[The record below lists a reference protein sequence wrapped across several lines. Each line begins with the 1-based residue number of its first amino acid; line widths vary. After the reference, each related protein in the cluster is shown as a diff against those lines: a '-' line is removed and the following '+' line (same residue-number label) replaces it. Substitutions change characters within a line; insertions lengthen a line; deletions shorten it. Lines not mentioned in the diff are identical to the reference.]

1 MNYKEF
7 IRKHKKIITLVAI
20 GLLGIL
26 LIVGVSFGIK
36 RFSSVSN
43 KIDRSKLEKLTEH
56 DKQKIDYMNNIG
68 ICFSSE
74 YYSFF
79 VWLIEK
85 NNDNKYIYDNLD
97 RNQAKQVFKYKKDTI
112 SNQFQKIE
120 DWKRERGQQE
130 LIKHKTIKINYA
142 VIDNNKTKI
151 EKMEQLNKKSQK
163 EKIIFPL
170 YNEKNQIIKIE
181 YFQNNN
187 RGGDLSLELT
197 YDIKYDSENRLTR
210 IIKNSKTPKI
220 FDISYK
226 NNYLDKVKVSLGN
239 ITNKEEYVF
248 HYSDAQQLEH
258 IIYKKNIDKP
268 QSQQFDFF
276 ILQEKN
282 NQEKNNQE

>member
-20 GLLGIL
+20 GLLLGIL
-26 LIVGVSFGIK
+26 LIVGVVFGVK

-56 DKQKIDYMNNIG
+56 DKQTIDYMNNIG

-97 RNQAKQVFKYKKDTI
+97 RNKAKQVFKYTKDTI

-120 DWKRERGQQE
+120 DWKREEGQQE
-130 LIKHKTIKINYA
+130 LVKHKTIKINYA
-142 VIDNNKTKI
+142 IIDNNKTKI

-210 IIKNSKTPKI
+210 IIKNSKIPKI

-226 NNYLDKVKVSLGN
+226 NNYLDKVKVSLVN

-282 NQEKNNQE
+282 NQE

>member
-7 IRKHKKIITLVAI
+7 IRKHKKIIMLVAI

-26 LIVGVSFGIK
+26 LIVGVFFGIK

-282 NQEKNNQE
+282 NQE

>member
-1 MNYKEF
+1 M
-7 IRKHKKIITLVAI
+7 LVAI

-26 LIVGVSFGIK
+26 LIVGVFFGIK

-282 NQEKNNQE
+282 NQE

>member
-7 IRKHKKIITLVAI
+7 IQKHKKIITLVAI
-20 GLLGIL
+20 GLLLGIL
-26 LIVGVSFGIK
+26 LIVGVVFGVK

-56 DKQKIDYMNNIG
+56 DKKTIDYMNNIG

-97 RNQAKQVFKYKKDTI
+97 RNKAKQVFKYTKDTI

-120 DWKRERGQQE
+120 DWKREKGQQE
-130 LIKHKTIKINYA
+130 LVKHKTIKINYTI
-142 VIDNNKTKI
+142 IDNNKTKI

-210 IIKNSKTPKI
+210 IIKNSKIPKI

-282 NQEKNNQE
+282 NQE